1 MAVADC
7 VPVAACSPLSGPKR
21 LGDRLL
27 EAGLITRTQLD
38 LALERQQTV
47 RETRQ
52 RVGRTLVELGF
63 VSDRD
68 LVQLLAVHFG
78 IPAAP
83 SIAEPDARALA
94 LLPATVAC
102 HYRALPFQLLHGTL
116 QVAIADAPSQTML
129 ERLQRAS
136 PHPVRV
142 YVASDVE
149 LEEAVTKHYGGTHT
163 VFPARLRELAV
174 RLLQLA
180 EESRVAIPDGRL
192 RAELARTRD
201 DIDALVGVLAS

>member
-1 MAVADC
+1 MPLAD
-7 VPVAACSPLSGPKR
+7 ASPLSGPKR

-38 LALERQQTV
+38 LALERQQTA

-68 LVQLLAVHFG
+68 LVQLLAIHFD
-78 IPAAP
+78 IPAAG
-83 SIAEPDARALA
+83 SIADPDARALA
-94 LLPATVAC
+94 SLPATVAC
-102 HYRALPFQLLHGTL
+102 HCRALPFQIAHGTL
-116 QVAIADAPSQTML
+116 RIAIADAPTPAML

-136 PHPVRV
+136 TLPVCV
-142 YVASDVE
+142 YVVSDAE
-149 LEEAVTKHYGGTHT
+149 LETAVAKHYGGAHT

-180 EESRVAIPDGRL
+180 EESRVATPDGRL
-192 RAELARTRD
+192 RAELVRTRE
-201 DIDALVGVLAS
+201 DIDALVSVLAP

>member
-1 MAVADC
+1 MAVADG
-7 VPVAACSPLSGPKR
+7 SPLSGPKR

-27 EAGLITRTQLD
+27 EAGLITRSQLD
-38 LALERQQTV
+38 LALERQETA

-52 RVGRTLVELGF
+52 RLGRTLVELGF
-63 VSDRD
+63 VNDRD
-68 LVQLLAVHFG
+68 LVQLLAIHFG
-78 IPAAP
+78 LPAAT

-94 LLPATVAC
+94 SLPATVAC
-102 HYRALPFQLLHGTL
+102 HCRALPFRLVHGTL
-116 QVAIADAPSQTML
+116 QIAIADAPTSTML
-129 ERLQRAS
+129 ERLRRAS

-149 LEEAVTKHYGGTHT
+149 LEAAVAKHYGGSHT

-180 EESRVAIPDGRL
+180 EESRVATPDGRL
-192 RAELARTRD
+192 RAELARTRE
-201 DIDALVGVLAS
+201 DIDALVSVLAP